1 MALMGRLHPLLVHF
15 PIALILIAA
24 LAELVAM
31 ATRLP
36 MWRTVAVANVRAGAV
51 FAVGAAVAGWLL
63 ASSRIVEASPSLERH
78 RWLGIYAAI
87 VAMGAAFASGR
98 VVGNPSSRLTWVY
111 RVAVFCAA
119 GLVGVAGHIGAVLVW
134 GADFL
139 RP

>member
-15 PIALILIAA
+15 PIALVLIAA
-24 LAELVAM
+24 VAELLAM

-36 MWRTVAVANVRAGAV
+36 VWRAVAVANLRAGAA
-51 FAVGAAVAGWLL
+51 FAVASAVAGWLL
-63 ASSRIVEASPSLERH
+63 ASSRLVEASPSLEWH
-78 RWLGIYAAI
+78 RWLGTFAAVLAI
-87 VAMGAAFASGR
+87 GAACAAGP
-98 VVGNPSSRLTWVY
+98 VVYNPSSRLTWAY

-119 GLVGVAGHIGAVLVW
+119 AFVGVAGHFGAVLVW